1 MKDILNKIKSPTD
14 VKNLSVSDM
23 YELSDEIRNFLI
35 NSVSKTGGHLSSNL
49 GVVELTLSLFSEF
62 DLKKDKIIWD
72 VGHQTYIHKMLTGR
86 KEDFEKLR
94 KHNGMSGFPKRNES
108 IYDFFDT
115 GHSSTSISAA
125 LGFARARDL
134 KNEDSNIIA
143 VIGDGALTGGMALEA
158 LNDLGFKKTKMIV
171 ILNDN
176 QMSISNNVGGLSSY
190 LSKIRI
196 EPEYNKFKKGI
207 NDKLGTSSFGK
218 RVAKKLS
225 RVKSSI
231 KQLVMPSM
239 LFEDMG
245 LKYLGPIDGHNIN
258 AMKDVLSK
266 AKNIDEPVIIHV
278 VTQKGRG
285 YEFAEKNPD
294 KYHGVSPFNLESG
307 EPKNIA
313 RCNYSKVFGNSLVKL
328 AKENKDIVAI
338 TAAMPDG
345 TGLRQFMEKYPE
357 RFFDVGIAEQHAVTL
372 AAGMACAGLKPV
384 FAVYSTFLQRAFDQV
399 LHDVCIQELPVVLA
413 IDRAGLVGEDGE
425 THQGIFDISYLSI
438 IPNITV
444 IAPKCLDE
452 VDILL
457 RWAFKQ
463 NKPVAIRY
471 PRGGD
476 IISKLKPIE
485 KVEFSKWEVLES
497 AKGNKI
503 AIIATGKMTQHAILA
518 NELLNKEGIYPKLIN
533 ATFIKPLDEGMLK
546 ELSEN
551 GYDIITIEDNVIKGG
566 LGSNILLS
574 LNRYGFKGKFKA
586 LGFDDKFVEQGDTT
600 ILYNDWNLDPKGIK
614 EEVVR
619 LLKQGDKDGR

>member
-1 MKDILNKIKSPTD
+1 MKDILNKIKSPED
-14 VKNLSVSDM
+14 VKSLSISDM

-35 NSVSKTGGHLSSNL
+35 DSVSKTGGHLASNL

-62 DLKKDKIIWD
+62 DFKKDKIIWD
-72 VGHQTYIHKMLTGR
+72 VGHQTYIHKILTGR
-86 KEDFEKLR
+86 KDDFEKLR

-190 LSKIRI
+190 LSKVRI

-207 NDKLGTSSFGK
+207 NSKLGASSFGK
-218 RVAKKLS
+218 GIAKKLS

-245 LKYLGPIDGHNIN
+245 LKYLGPIDGHNIS

-307 EPKNIA
+307 EPKSIA
-313 RCNYSKVFGNSLVKL
+313 KCNYSKVFGNSLVKL

-444 IAPKCLDE
+444 IAPKCLEE

-457 RWAFKQ
+457 KWAFNQ
-463 NKPVAIRY
+463 DKPVAIRY

-476 IISKLKPIE
+476 VISKLKPIE
-485 KVEFSKWEVLES
+485 KVEFSKWEVLEEG
-497 AKGNKI
+497 KDCKC
-503 AIIATGKMTQHAILA
+503 AIIATGKMSQHAILA
-518 NELLNKEGIYPKLIN
+518 NALLNKEGIYPKLIT

-546 ELSEN
+546 ELSEK

-574 LNRYGFKGKFKA
+574 LNHYGFKGKFKA
-586 LGFDDKFVEQGDTT
+586 LGYDDKFVEQGDTT

-614 EEVVR
+614 EEVLR
-619 LLKQGDKDGR
+619 LLKQGDKNGR